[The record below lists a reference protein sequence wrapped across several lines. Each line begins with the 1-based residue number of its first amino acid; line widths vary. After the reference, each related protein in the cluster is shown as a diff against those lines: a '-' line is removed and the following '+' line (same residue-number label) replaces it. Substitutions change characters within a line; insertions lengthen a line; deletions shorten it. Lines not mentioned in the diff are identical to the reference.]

1 MISKGVSA
9 SRAFD
14 IESEREKER
23 GGDPRWLMAVTVARQ
38 LLLLAPFF
46 FPKEAKSARSPL
58 EGEQVSERAYTHTH
72 IYIHTHTSLIVESCD
87 RKEKGGVCS
96 TSNGIACFG
105 NRTTSCFVLLGFN
118 KVLRPLLLSLPLP
131 PSLCVVYVT
140 ECSGGRDSQKSPGRV
155 ERENKLDI

>member
-1 MISKGVSA
+1 M
-9 SRAFD
+9 
-14 IESEREKER
+14 
-23 GGDPRWLMAVTVARQ
+23 ARQ

-87 RKEKGGVCS
+87 RKERGG
-96 TSNGIACFG
+96 G
-105 NRTTSCFVLLGFN
+105 FVPHQTESRASEIERRRASFFWGLIKSSAPSFSLS
-118 KVLRPLLLSLPLP
+118 LSLPL
-131 PSLCVVYVT
+131 SLCVVYVT